1 MQSLLVP
8 EVMRMIERIIV
19 VFGGILCVYL
29 GYLLFHI
36 AILKQE
42 SAGKFKSALF
52 EFTAT
57 KVGPGVFFA
66 LFGAYILYGSLNHPI
81 STTTGP
87 LLDIR
92 FRIPIAAHEAA
103 VEKLTDLTKKLPT
116 TEDREAAELALKS
129 LRTTF
134 SGSDFFGSTPSPILV
149 GPETMAKR

>member
-1 MQSLLVP
+1 MFEP
-8 EVMRMIERIIV
+8 EIMRMFERILV
-19 VFGGILCVYL
+19 VCGGILSIYL

-36 AILKQE
+36 AVLKQE

-81 STTTGP
+81 TTNVGP
-87 LLDIR
+87 
-92 FRIPIAAHEAA
+92 RIVTLNEITVPTRLAALET
-103 VEKLTDLTKKLPT
+103 LTDLARKLPA
-116 TEDREAAELALKS
+116 EQDRAAAEGALKT

-134 SGSDFFGSTPSPILV
+134 SGDRDFWGSTPTPT
-149 GPETMAKR
+149 GPAAAMANR